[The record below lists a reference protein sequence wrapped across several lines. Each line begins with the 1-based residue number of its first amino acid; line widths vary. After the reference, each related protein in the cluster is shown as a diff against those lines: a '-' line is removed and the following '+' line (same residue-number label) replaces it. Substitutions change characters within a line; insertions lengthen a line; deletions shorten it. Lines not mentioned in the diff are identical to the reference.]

1 MTTSRHSFFAALIAA
16 AILGATDAQ
25 AVSLAPGAIEP
36 LFGTTAAARP
46 ELEGVVVIPDTLR
59 PFTINLSGGGTIT
72 GTIQD
77 RILRSDDDGTLD
89 FYFRIVNDASSTG
102 AINFV
107 QRDGFAD
114 FTTDVDWRV
123 DDLGSVAPS
132 WAFREP
138 VFESQI
144 TFLFAN
150 PIDPGEE
157 SRFFFVK
164 TNATDYWEIAD
175 GVLAGTG
182 SDMKGNAFVFDTFE
196 PIAPIP
202 LPAAVWLFGSG
213 LVGLTAVA
221 RRKRRTRS

>member
-1 MTTSRHSFFAALIAA
+1 MTTTRHSFFTALITA
-16 AILGATDAQ
+16 AIFFATDAQ

-36 LFGTTAAARP
+36 LLGTTAAARP
-46 ELEGVVVIPDTLR
+46 ELEGNIILDTLR
-59 PFTINLSGGGTIT
+59 PFTINLSGSGTIK

-77 RILRSDDDGTLD
+77 RIVRSDDDGTLD
-89 FYFRIVNDASSTG
+89 FYFRIINDASSTG

-107 QRDGFAD
+107 QRDGFSD
-114 FTTDVDWRV
+114 FTADVDWRV
-123 DDLGSVAPS
+123 DGLGGVAPS

-144 TFLFAN
+144 TFFFAN

-164 TNATDYWEIAD
+164 SNGTDYLEIAD
-175 GVLAGTG
+175 GVLAGMG
-182 SDMKGNAFVFDTFE
+182 GDARGNSFVFDTFE

>member
-1 MTTSRHSFFAALIAA
+1 MSTRRQSFFTALIAVA
-16 AILGATDAQ
+16 TFGATGAQ

-46 ELEGVVVIPDTLR
+46 ELAGVVVIPDALR
-59 PFTINLSGGGTIT
+59 PFAINLSGGGTIT

-77 RILRSDDDGTLD
+77 RIVRSDDDGTLD
-89 FYFRIVNDASSTG
+89 FYFRIVNDAESTG

-123 DDLGSVAPS
+123 DGLGSVAPS
-132 WAFREP
+132 WAFRDP
-138 VFESQI
+138 IFESQI
-144 TFLFAN
+144 TFFFAN

-164 TNATDYWEIAD
+164 TNGTDYLEIAD
-175 GVLAGTG
+175 GVLAGIG
-182 SDMKGNAFVFDTFE
+182 GDARGNAFVFDTFE

>member
-1 MTTSRHSFFAALIAA
+1 MNTRHHSFFTALIAA
-16 AILGATDAQ
+16 AIFVATDAQ

-36 LFGTTAAARP
+36 LFGTTTAARP
-46 ELEGVVVIPDTLR
+46 ELEGNIIRDMLR
-59 PFTINLSGGGTIT
+59 PFTINLSGSGTIT

-77 RILRSDDDGTLD
+77 RIVRSDDDGTLD
-89 FYFRIVNDASSTG
+89 FYFRIINDASSTG

-114 FTTDVDWRV
+114 FTTDVDWLE
-123 DDLGSVAPS
+123 DGLGSVAPS

-144 TFLFAN
+144 TFFFAN

-164 TNATDYWEIAD
+164 SNGTDYLEIAD
-175 GVLAGTG
+175 GVLAGIG
-182 SDMKGNAFVFDTFE
+182 GDARGNSFVFDTFE
-196 PIAPIP
+196 PIEPIP

-213 LVGLTAVA
+213 LVGLAAVA